1 MRHRPVNFGPHG
13 PGAGFETGSPFSS
26 TLVWQPRSESR
37 LHSQMRLQAC
47 LPPGCL
53 RCRDSGAGAKT
64 VSTQCNLIV
73 MGSRRSPLWRNTGDS
88 SPAHTA
94 VRHEVA
100 SGSGS
105 GSLQAAC
112 DQGRTHTGRRL
123 RRTQAS
129 ASARPSVRSQGLL
142 GCDLTEHPKFLCS
155 ALCVRLAGA
164 SS

>member
-1 MRHRPVNFGPHG
+1 MDLELASKQVLPLAAPWC
-13 PGAGFETGSPFSS
+13 GSLS
-26 TLVWQPRSESR
+26 RSR
-37 LHSQMRLQAC
+37 LQSQMRLQAA
-47 LPPGCL
+47 CL
-53 RCRDSGAGAKT
+53 RNSAAGAKT
-64 VSTQCNLIV
+64 VSTQCNLIM

-112 DQGRTHTGRRL
+112 DQGRTDTGRRS

-142 GCDLTEHPKFLCS
+142 GCDLTEHRKLLS
-155 ALCVRLAGA
+155 GALCVCSAGA